1 MLTICKNHFLQS
13 AELCLICSYMDEY
26 KYNLFDKEMRN

>member
-13 AELCLICSYMDEY
+13 AELRLIYSNMDEFNY
-26 KYNLFDKEMRN
+26 ILFNKEIRN